1 MTTQSTVSGMLNCS
15 RCLNVGID
23 FAGVLRVP
31 HAKMTVLGEVL
42 ASAVCPPLSG
52 QFNRD
57 CFRIMR
63 QHGVCIADQ
72 VSFSATFSDDWDFE
86 PVVHR

>member
-42 ASAVCPPLSG
+42 ASAVCPL
-52 QFNRD
+52 FL
-57 CFRIMR
+57 
-63 QHGVCIADQ
+63 
-72 VSFSATFSDDWDFE
+72 VSLIVTVSVSCVSMAC
-86 PVVHR
+86 VLQIK